1 MNGPATIDAFAA
13 MPNTALLAFTALF
26 SIVNPVLNAIIFNQ
40 MTADRTHGHR
50 LRLARRV
57 GLYSL
62 GLMLFALWVG
72 SYVLNFFGI
81 SLGALKVAG
90 GLVIAVGAWRLL
102 HAPERRETEKEEQLH
117 QGGLTA
123 ATENVG
129 DIAFFP
135 VSIPFTVGPGTISV
149 SITLGAGHP
158 PGAAALPYLLSLSLA
173 ALAMAIII
181 WVLFSFADRI
191 GPVIGR
197 TASRAM
203 TRLFALILLCLG
215 VQIVA
220 SGIATLLLPV
230 VAAARG

>member
-1 MNGPATIDAFAA
+1 MHGPATIGALVPMHTNF
-13 MPNTALLAFTALF
+13 LLAFTALF
-26 SIVNPVLNAIIFNQ
+26 SIANPVLNAIIFNQ
-40 MTADRTHGHR
+40 MTADRTHGQR

-81 SLGALKVAG
+81 TLAALKVAG

-102 HAPERRETEKEEQLH
+102 HAPERRQAEKEQQIH
-117 QGGLTA
+117 QGGRTS
-123 ATENVG
+123 ATGDVG

-135 VSIPFTVGPGTISV
+135 VSIPFTIGPGTISLC
-149 SITLGAGHP
+149 ITLGAERPTG
-158 PGAAALPYLLSLSLA
+158 GATLPYLLDLSAA
-173 ALAMAIII
+173 ALAIAVTI

-191 GPVIGR
+191 SRVIGT
-197 TASRAM
+197 TATRAM
-203 TRLFALILLCLG
+203 TRLFALILLCIG

-220 SGIATLLLPV
+220 SGIETLLLPV
-230 VAAARG
+230 IAAARG

>member
-1 MNGPATIDAFAA
+1 MHGPATLAAFAA
-13 MPNTALLAFTALF
+13 MPRTFLLAFTALF

-40 MTADRTHGHR
+40 MTADRTHGQR

-57 GLYSL
+57 GLYSF
-62 GLMLFALWVG
+62 GLMLFAIWVA

-81 SLGALKVAG
+81 TLGALKVAG
-90 GLVIAVGAWRLL
+90 GLVIAIGAWRLL
-102 HAPERRETEKEEQLH
+102 HAPERREAEKEQQLH
-117 QGGLTA
+117 QEGRTSA
-123 ATENVG
+123 AGDVG

-149 SITLGAGHP
+149 SITLGAERPAG
-158 PGAAALPYLLSLSLA
+158 GALPYLLSLSLA

-181 WVLFSFADRI
+181 WALFSFADRI

-197 TASRAM
+197 TATRAM

-220 SGIATLLLPV
+220 SGIETLLLPV
-230 VAAARG
+230 IAAARG

>member
-13 MPNTALLAFTALF
+13 LPNTILLAFTALF
-26 SIVNPVLNAIIFNQ
+26 SIVNPVLSAIIFNQ
-40 MTADRTHGHR
+40 MTADRTHSQR

-57 GLYSL
+57 GLYSF

-81 SLGALKVAG
+81 TLGALKVAG

-102 HAPERRETEKEEQLH
+102 HAPERREAEKEEQLH
-117 QGGLTA
+117 QGGRTA
-123 ATENVG
+123 ATEDVG

-158 PGAAALPYLLSLSLA
+158 PGAAALPYLLGLSLA
-173 ALAMAIII
+173 ALAMALVI
-181 WVLFSFADRI
+181 WVLFTFADRI
-191 GPVIGR
+191 GPVIGK
-197 TASRAM
+197 TATRAM
-203 TRLFALILLCLG
+203 TRLFALVLLCLG
-215 VQIVA
+215 VQIIA
-220 SGIATLLLPV
+220 SGVETLLLPV

>member
-40 MTADRTHGHR
+40 MTADRTHGQR

-57 GLYSL
+57 GLYSF

-102 HAPERRETEKEEQLH
+102 HAPERREAEKEEQIH
-117 QGGLTA
+117 QGGRTA
-123 ATENVG
+123 AAEDVG

-158 PGAAALPYLLSLSLA
+158 PGA
-173 ALAMAIII
+173 LAMAIII

-191 GPVIGR
+191 GPLIGR

-220 SGIATLLLPV
+220 SGIETLLLPV
-230 VAAARG
+230 VAAARS

>member
-1 MNGPATIDAFAA
+1 MHGTGTTDAFAA
-13 MPNTALLAFTALF
+13 MPNTVLLAITALF
-26 SIVNPVLNAIIFNQ
+26 SIVNPLVNAIIFNQ
-40 MTADRTHGHR
+40 MTADRTHSQR
-50 LRLARRV
+50 LALARRV
-57 GLYSL
+57 GLYSF
-62 GLMLFALWVG
+62 GLMLFAIWVG

-81 SLGALKVAG
+81 TLGALKVAG

-102 HAPERRETEKEEQLH
+102 HAPERREAEKEAQLH
-117 QGGLTA
+117 QGGRTA

-135 VSIPFTVGPGTISV
+135 VSIPFTVGPGSISV
-149 SITLGAGHP
+149 CITLGAGRP
-158 PGAAALPYLLSLSLA
+158 AGAAALPYLLSLSLA
-173 ALAMAIII
+173 ALVMAIIV
-181 WVLFSFADRI
+181 WTLFSFADRI
-191 GPVIGR
+191 GPLLGR
-197 TASRAM
+197 TATRAM

>member
-1 MNGPATIDAFAA
+1 MHGPATMDALGA
-13 MPNTALLAFTALF
+13 MPRTVLLAFTALF
-26 SIVNPVLNAIIFNQ
+26 SIVNPLLNAIIFNQ
-40 MTADRTHGHR
+40 MTADRTHAQR

-81 SLGALKVAG
+81 TLGALKVAG

-102 HAPERRETEKEEQLH
+102 HAPERREVEKEEQLH
-117 QGGLTA
+117 QGGRTA
-123 ATENVG
+123 AAEHIG

-135 VSIPFTVGPGTISV
+135 VSIPFTVGPGTISL
-149 SITLGAGHP
+149 SITLGADRP
-158 PGAAALPYLLSLSLA
+158 PGPAALPYLLALSLA
-173 ALAMAIII
+173 ALAMALVI
-181 WVLFSFADRI
+181 WLLFSFADRI

-197 TASRAM
+197 TATRAM

-215 VQIVA
+215 VQVVA
-220 SGIATLLLPV
+220 SGIETLLLPV
-230 VAAARG
+230 IAAAKG

>member
-1 MNGPATIDAFAA
+1 MHGAATLDALASTLR
-13 MPNTALLAFTALF
+13 PGLLAFTALF

-40 MTADRTHGHR
+40 MTADRTHSER
-50 LRLARRV
+50 LRLAWHV

-81 SLGALKVAG
+81 TLGALKVAG

-102 HAPERRETEKEEQLH
+102 HAPERREAEKTEQLH
-117 QGGLTA
+117 QEGRTA
-123 ATENVG
+123 ATEDVG

-149 SITLGAGHP
+149 CITLGAARP
-158 PGAAALPYLLSLSLA
+158 PGPTALPYLGTLSLA
-173 ALAMAIII
+173 VLVMAIVI
-181 WVLFSFADRI
+181 WALFSFADRI
-191 GPVIGR
+191 GPLIGR
-197 TASRAM
+197 TGTQAM

-215 VQIVA
+215 VQIAA
-220 SGIATLLLPV
+220 SGIETLLLPV
-230 VAAARG
+230 IAAARS